1 MPFQVLLQNLGKMQ
15 KFQKSG
21 AVSCKFK
28 GRQCQPSILHFLTG
42 KKFVRIL
49 KSEVWIFHGV
59 LFWQGQ
65 RKADWHSKKILSKY
79 APFSLYHNILH
90 FLMYVVWL
98 SRKHYRK
105 IFWSCT
111 KGSGWSLLQSKNLT
125 VQGTYLLQNVFYL
138 SIYFYLWTVMFT
150 KNA

>member
-1 MPFQVLLQNLGKMQ
+1 MQ

-49 KSEVWIFHGV
+49 KSEVWIFHAF
-59 LFWQGQ
+59 LARAKESQI
-65 RKADWHSKKILSKY
+65 DTLKKFSQMWKLSISSILKKY
-79 APFSLYHNILH
+79 APFSLYYNILH

-105 IFWSCT
+105 IFWSCS
-111 KGSGWSLLQSKNLT
+111 KGSG
-125 VQGTYLLQNVFYL
+125 
-138 SIYFYLWTVMFT
+138 
-150 KNA
+150 